1 MATPPSHPL
10 GRYVRQLAAAHL
22 AAALSDRQLLER
34 FTLQGDEV
42 AFAALV
48 RRYGPLVLGVCRR
61 VLRDWH
67 AAEDAC
73 QCTFLVLARRAQSI
87 RRPESLGPWLH
98 GVAVRTALKAR
109 ARAARRRACE
119 RAAAAASTREHAE
132 DAAGRDLRPVLDE
145 AVAQLPEKYRVP
157 LVLCYLHGRTV
168 SEVARQLGCPRGTVA
183 TRLTRGRELL
193 RARLARRGLGL
204 SAGALAAGAAS
215 AAVPAAW
222 AARTAEAAVLVAA
235 GGAVTG
241 VVSTQTVALLKGVL
255 NAMFLTKLK
264 VAVAVSVAVGAV
276 VGLGIGLGLPRTTS
290 PHHAGARPT
299 AAAPAAERFYAG
311 GFRSLRGFEMRGVGP
326 KATEHEGG
334 DFLFLNSLEYQVP
347 IRANDRLFPVGF
359 VDSGTVG
366 ERPDVKDDRAS
377 AGAGVQLVV
386 PMLGP
391 VPTALDF
398 GFPVV
403 KEPSQPEQIFGFWL
417 GFFR

>member
-1 MATPPSHPL
+1 MATPPPHPL
-10 GRYVRQLAAAHL
+10 GQFVRQL

-34 FTLQGDEV
+34 FTLQGDET

-73 QCTFLVLARRAQSI
+73 QCTFLVLARQARSV

-119 RAAAAASTREHAE
+119 RAAAAAGTREHDD
-132 DAAGRDLRPVLDE
+132 DAVGHDLRPVLDE
-145 AVAQLPEKYRVP
+145 AVARLPEKYRVP

-168 SEVARQLGCPRGTVA
+168 SEVARQLSCPRGTVA

-193 RARLARRGLGL
+193 RARLARRGLAP
-204 SAGALAAGAAS
+204 SAGVLAAGAAA

-235 GGAVTG
+235 GRAATG

-255 NAMFLTKLK
+255 NAMFLTKVK
-264 VAVAVSVAVGAV
+264 AAVAVSLAVGAV
-276 VGLGIGLGLPRTTS
+276 VGIGVGLALPRTAG
-290 PHHAGARPT
+290 PQRAGAGAT
-299 AAAPAAERFYAG
+299 AAAPAVERFYAG
-311 GFRSLRGFEMRGVGP
+311 GFRSLRGFELRGVGP
-326 KATEHEGG
+326 KATEHLGG

-347 IRANDRLFPVGF
+347 ARANDPLFLQRF
-359 VDSGTVG
+359 VDSGTVR
-366 ERPDVKDDRAS
+366 ERPEIKDDRAP
-377 AGAGVQLVV
+377 AGAGVRYVV

-391 VPTALDF
+391 VPIALDF

-403 KEPSQPEQIFGFWL
+403 KEPAQHGQVFSFWL